1 MKRHANATPA
11 LLIVLP
17 YLFVGAAWIL
27 FSDRLLLLF
36 SDNPGAMIA
45 FSTAKG
51 WLYVLVTSILLFSLV
66 YRELRRRSGLEAK
79 LLEGLKEKSALLAEL
94 NHRVKNN
101 LQVISSILSL
111 EAESIRD
118 RDSRALN
125 DRTSSRIRAMGLAY
139 ELLYES
145 GDLGRIDLACYLRD
159 IWQVMSQIYEEAGA
173 QASLDVSPIVVG
185 ADEAVPFGLF
195 ASEAITNAILYGC
208 GDSGTSQVWIALN
221 SPAPGLVELTVRDEG
236 PGLPPGAEGLGL
248 KLMDALGA
256 QLRGRVE
263 HSNEGGAVIR
273 LRFSASESGRG

>member
-1 MKRHANATPA
+1 
-11 LLIVLP
+11 
-17 YLFVGAAWIL
+17 
-27 FSDRLLLLF
+27 
-36 SDNPGAMIA
+36 MIA

-66 YRELRRRSGLEAK
+66 YRELRKRSGLEAK

-263 HSNEGGAVIR
+263 HINEGGAVIR